1 MTTTLLKKVKAK
13 RRITNGKACVYCGCT
28 NPLIMTVDHKTPL
41 SRGGKDTKENKQ
53 PCCFVCNNLK
63 SGLLHS
69 EAVEYFKALK
79 KLHRLCKIRISNLPQ
94 RIELKF
100 SQQHHPDFEFKPTK
114 QYVDSTDINKVK
126 EEAKKFVEKNKKKD
140 EEKK

>member
-1 MTTTLLKKVKAK
+1 MTTLLKKVKAR
-13 RRITNGKACVYCGCT
+13 RRITQGKACVYCGCT

-41 SRGGKDTKENKQ
+41 SRGGKDTKDNKQ
-53 PCCFVCNNLK
+53 PCCFICNNIK

-79 KLHRLCKIRISNLPQ
+79 KLHKLCKIRISNLPQ

-100 SQQHHPDFEFKPTK
+100 SQHHHPDFEFKPAP
-114 QYVDSTDINKVK
+114 VFDVN
-126 EEAKKFVEKNKKKD
+126 EEAKKFAEKNKDKS
-140 EEKK
+140 EEKE